1 MLLSFHCVDSPLR
14 SGNLPYLGNQT
25 FDSKSGQ
32 ANLLASLLSIN
43 LSQITG
49 QVGTL
54 ISVIGAGQGGSWW
67 VIIYVAGVIPL
78 KPISCSCFH
87 GTQPVC
93 CENSS
98 SSNFFTFYGHLDLH
112 NIESR
117 PDGFI
122 VVGCSPVNL

>member
-1 MLLSFHCVDSPLR
+1 AAVLVTFVVASPTPGIANSCNTGSLQCC
-14 SGNLPYLGNQT
+14 NQT

-54 ISVIGAGQGGSWW
+54 ISVIGAGQGGS
-67 VIIYVAGVIPL
+67 
-78 KPISCSCFH
+78 C
-87 GTQPVC
+87 TQPVC

-98 SSNFFTFYGHLDLH
+98 SN
-112 NIESR
+112 
-117 PDGFI
+117 GFI